1 MAAGQIGSVYHK
13 PDSFSRYIAKYP
25 QIFCVSTYNT
35 FFRVFAAQNC
45 SLFSPV
51 FRSLYPKS
59 TKFYQRSVFGIKSL
73 ICAGKRA
80 RIFTKLSQIPRILN
94 KICCFYPKKTA
105 PPVDFGP
112 NLCIMIYRRI
122 RICISFRRPFA
133 VSFWLR
139 AAYRWCLDDDLNERR
154 GISIMAKLD
163 LSKYGITG
171 TTELPHP

>member
-1 MAAGQIGSVYHK
+1 MFLHAGGSWPRVRLAQYIISCAFFPDKSQNIHK
-13 PDSFSRYIAKYP
+13 YF
-25 QIFCVSTYNT
+25 VSLLIIR
-35 FFRVFAAQNC
+35 FFAAQNC

-80 RIFTKLSQIPRILN
+80 RIFTELSQIPRILN

-139 AAYRWCLDDDLNERR
+139 TAYRWCLDDDLNERR
-154 GISIMAKLD
+154 GDRKSTRLNSSHR
-163 LSKYGITG
+163 L
-171 TTELPHP
+171 

>member
-1 MAAGQIGSVYHK
+1 M
-13 PDSFSRYIAKYP
+13 
-25 QIFCVSTYNT
+25 
-35 FFRVFAAQNC
+35 
-45 SLFSPV
+45 
-51 FRSLYPKS
+51 
-59 TKFYQRSVFGIKSL
+59 
-73 ICAGKRA
+73 
-80 RIFTKLSQIPRILN
+80 PRILN

-112 NLCIMIYRRI
+112 NLCIMVYRRI

-139 AAYRWCLDDDLNERR
+139 TAYRWCLGDDLNERR

-171 TTELPHP
+171 TTEIVYNPSYEQLFEEETKPELEGYEKGQVLSLIHI